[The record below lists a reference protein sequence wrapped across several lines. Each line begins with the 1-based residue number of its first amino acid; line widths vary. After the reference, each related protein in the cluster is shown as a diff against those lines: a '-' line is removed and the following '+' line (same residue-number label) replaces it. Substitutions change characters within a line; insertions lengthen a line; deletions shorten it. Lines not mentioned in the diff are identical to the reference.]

1 MIYKKMATRAALLT
15 LLSTSTLLGDAIT
28 PCYTT
33 DWTTPH
39 LPQWVKYI
47 PILTQKERILCLEV
61 GSYEGRSTTWIAK
74 NFATQQ
80 ESKVLAIDPMGAY
93 YGYEE
98 GGPRA
103 CEPTMYETFMN
114 NTKDLRDAGKIFLI
128 REPSQTA
135 WSMIFDGAR
144 GVKGGKA
151 RGVKVDEVRGVRVD
165 EVRRLRFDEV
175 RGIRTGIPDVYFI
188 FLDGEHAGPTAI
200 EDLVAAWDVLQPGG
214 ILVIDDYELASQAFD
229 PLNQKLLNAWET
241 YFDDPDSFN
250 DYTWVSPLKGKDS
263 PKVAIDLFLAA
274 YKGQYTLL
282 HKAYQIHIQ
291 KLDPV
296 TDAGSIP

>member
-1 MIYKKMATRAALLT
+1 LFKEDLIFFLYVFYITLKEQTMIYKKMATRAALLT

-214 ILVIDDYELASQAFD
+214 ILVIDDYEL
-229 PLNQKLLNAWET
+229 T
-241 YFDDPDSFN
+241 MCYHSFGYSMSKDLFEQIFN
-250 DYTWVSPLKGKDS
+250 ENPKWKFHKGKYV
-263 PKVAIDLFLAA
+263 KEYKKTLFE
-274 YKGQYTLL
+274 
-282 HKAYQIHIQ
+282 
-291 KLDPV
+291 
-296 TDAGSIP
+296 